1 MHAEQP
7 EILTDL
13 TVSVVIPTCNR
24 KERLLRLLKNLSN
37 LNYPLHE
44 IIIVDSGEDRVTIE
58 DFKIDNKICIK
69 YIISYKLINLKY
81 IIQYSKFEK
90 TYMKRIFPILRKLI
104 LLSRQT
110 KCFTLKSIWI
120 NSIRLHTFERS

>member
-69 YIISYKLINLKY
+69 YLVSEKSVCIQRNSGINEATGEWIFLCDDDIEVPLDYLQKLFNHIHHHPEAGAVSGLV
-81 IIQYSKFEK
+81 
-90 TYMKRIFPILRKLI
+90 
-104 LLSRQT
+104 
-110 KCFTLKSIWI
+110 
-120 NSIRLHTFERS
+120 